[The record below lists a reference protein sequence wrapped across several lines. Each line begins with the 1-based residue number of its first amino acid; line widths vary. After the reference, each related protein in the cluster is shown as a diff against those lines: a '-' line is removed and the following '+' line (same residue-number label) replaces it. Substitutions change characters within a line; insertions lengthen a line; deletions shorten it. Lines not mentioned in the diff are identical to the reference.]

1 VDLEGDERLIFSGHP
16 SWRSILGYYLKGL
29 LVAAV
34 AGALAALVTRIADDH
49 VKGGWVAAAA
59 VAVLAVV
66 LLVGLLKRMA
76 TTYTISTHRLHIRR
90 GIISRRIQQT
100 TLDRVQN
107 VNTRQSV
114 LERLLQVGSVDFDT
128 AGSGDYDFTFAGV
141 GDPEEVVRA
150 VHEAQREAAGGSPGE
165 APLPVR

>member
-1 VDLEGDERLIFSGHP
+1 MDLEGDERLIFSGHP
-16 SWRSILGYYLKGL
+16 SWRSILAYYLKGL
-29 LVAAV
+29 VAAAV

-49 VKGGWVAAAA
+49 VKWGWVAA
-59 VAVLAVV
+59 VVIAVLVVV
-66 LLVGLLKRMA
+66 LIVGFARRIA
-76 TTYTISTHRLHIRR
+76 TTYTITTHRLHIRR
-90 GIISRRIQQT
+90 GIIARRIQQT

-114 LERLLQVGSVDFDT
+114 LERVLQVGSVDFDT

-150 VHEAQREAAGGSPGE
+150 VHEAQREAAGGPGE

>member
-49 VKGGWVAAAA
+49 VKWGWVAA
-59 VAVLAVV
+59 VVIAVLVVV
-66 LLVGLLKRMA
+66 LLVGFLKRIA
-76 TTYTISTHRLHIRR
+76 TTYTITTHRLHIRR
-90 GIISRRIQQT
+90 GIIARRVQQT

-141 GDPEEVVRA
+141 DDPEDVVHA
-150 VHEAQREAAGGSPGE
+150 VHEAQREG
-165 APLPVR
+165 LPPTHPQTPAV

>member
-1 VDLEGDERLIFSGHP
+1 MDLEGDERLIFSGHP

-29 LVAAV
+29 LGAAV

-49 VKGGWVAAAA
+49 VKWGWVAA
-59 VAVLAVV
+59 VVIAVLVVV
-66 LLVGLLKRMA
+66 LLVGFVKRIA

-90 GIISRRIQQT
+90 GIIARRVQQT

-114 LERLLQVGSVDFDT
+114 LERVLQVGSVDFDT

-150 VHEAQREAAGGSPGE
+150 VHEAQREG
-165 APLPVR
+165 LPPTHPQTPAV

>member
-1 VDLEGDERLIFSGHP
+1 MDLEGDERLIFSGHP

-29 LVAAV
+29 LGAAV

-49 VKGGWVAAAA
+49 VKWGWVAA
-59 VAVLAVV
+59 VVIAVLVVV
-66 LLVGLLKRMA
+66 LLVGFIKRIA

-90 GIISRRIQQT
+90 GIISRRMQQT

-114 LERLLQVGSVDFDT
+114 LERVLQVGSVDFDT

-150 VHEAQREAAGGSPGE
+150 VHEAQREG
-165 APLPVR
+165 LPPTHPQTPAV